1 MKNKDINFLLNIAK
15 LAAAQS
21 YAVRLKVGGVVVDSK
36 DNIVAY
42 GYNGTVK
49 GMSNE
54 CEEKA
59 YADSSILNPATPRAE
74 YPYSEVDGNH
84 TYYYKL
90 VTKDSTLHAEQNI
103 ITHAARRGISID
115 GGTMFL
121 THSPCHKC
129 TALMIQSGIKQV
141 FFIDKYRSHNEVY
154 KEFGNYIVLTQY
166 ET

>member
-1 MKNKDINFLLNIAK
+1 MKNKDIEFLLNIAK
-15 LAAAQS
+15 LAAEESHAI
-21 YAVRLKVGGVVVDSK
+21 RLKVGGVVVDFK

-54 CEEKA
+54 CEDKI
-59 YADSSILNPATPRAE
+59 YSSNVVTSVEE
-74 YPYSEVDGNH
+74 YPFKEIKGSYIRH
-84 TYYYKL
+84 YKL
-90 VTKDSTLHAEQNI
+90 VTKESTLHAEQNI

-121 THSPCHKC
+121 THSPCAKC

-141 FFIDKYRSHNEVY
+141 YFIDKFRTYDEVY
-154 KEFGNYIVLTQY
+154 KEFSNHIGLIQY
-166 ET
+166 EIF